1 MEKKERNNKN
11 IAQYIINNKTQP
23 RKNSTLCKTHKEGN
37 SIWPLET
44 GCNAAIKNLSRSIEI
59 NCVSLTNN
67 IETRINDTEHL
78 LQTIDNINELPNYTI
93 LVSYEI
99 FNMFPNIDTIKG
111 IEAIKLA
118 LQSRPSQKPFADC
131 ILQGLEVCLYNNNSK
146 FD

>member
-1 MEKKERNNKN
+1 MW
-11 IAQYIINNKTQP
+11 
-23 RKNSTLCKTHKEGN
+23 L
-37 SIWPLET
+37 LET
-44 GCNAAIKNLSRSIEI
+44 GCNAAIKNLSRFIEI

-111 IEAIKLA
+111 IEAIKLT
-118 LQSRPSQKPFADC
+118 LQSRPSWKPLADC
-131 ILQGLEVCLYNNNSK
+131 ILQGLEICLYNNNSK